1 MSRSLTASLAL
12 SLLAGAAQAHVVLQP
27 ATAKPGADETLRF
40 VVGHGCSGQPTT
52 ALRVELP
59 AEMKTAAPQAKPGWA
74 MSVEPRAVTWRGELA
89 ARQSDDF
96 QIKARLP
103 AREGAL
109 AFAVTQSC
117 GDVSVQWNEPVTP
130 GAAKPAHP
138 APSLTLTKTGAA
150 PEPAAGSPGKLP
162 ADVRATEGGLTDV
175 AGKPLYTYVNDTM
188 VGMSHCF
195 DDCAEM
201 WPPLKA
207 SPGAKP
213 FGDWAL
219 IKREDGS
226 IQWTYKTKPL
236 YTYSKDEP
244 GHPPKGLEAPNWR
257 LAR

>member
-1 MSRSLTASLAL
+1 MSRTLASALVL
-12 SLLAGAAQAHVVLQP
+12 SLLAGAAQAHVMLQP
-27 ATAKPGADETLRF
+27 ATARPGADETLRF

-59 AEMKTAAPQAKPGWA
+59 VEVKAAAPQAKPGWTL
-74 MSVEPRAVTWRGELA
+74 SVEPRAITWRGELA

-103 AREGAL
+103 AREGSL
-109 AFAVTQSC
+109 AFAVVQSC
-117 GDVSVQWNEPVTP
+117 GDVTVRWDDPVNP

-138 APSLTLTKTGAA
+138 TPSLILTKAG
-150 PEPAAGSPGKLP
+150 PAADPAPAAAGKVP
-162 ADVRATEGGLTDV
+162 TDVRVTEGGLTDV
-175 AGKPLYTYVNDTM
+175 AGKPLYIYVNDTM

-207 SPGAKP
+207 SAGAKP

-236 YTYSKDEP
+236 YTYSKDQP
-244 GHPPKGLEAPNWR
+244 GQPPKGLEAPNWR